1 MKKKKTLLGI
11 FLIPILIIILIQ
23 GTLPFLTLVFSGIKS
38 NLEENTIQMDAHM
51 VEKNQVILENDM
63 IEKWRSIYEEKDDL
77 ASELQGIL
85 DENEIDIQQFLA
97 SKELQQKYLEQ
108 VFPTIVEELQYNTTS
123 GAFLILANDSSVDE
137 EGSYQGFF
145 VRDSD
150 PQARTASNTDLLLE
164 RGNKRLAHNLSISL
178 DTIWTTKF
186 EMQGQGKRA
195 ADDFFYQPYLAALE
209 HKNSNMLDLG
219 YWSKPFVLADNKT
232 DMHEMITYSVPLKYD
247 GEIYGI
253 LGSEVSVSYLENYF
267 SVKDLDS
274 SQNAGYA
281 LMINKGDDQY
291 EMLTGKGALY
301 DAVARTDEE
310 VTFTEKSSKNALY
323 QVKGAQIGKQS
334 IFAIIKPLDI
344 YSNNVPYTDTEW
356 VLCGFVT
363 EKSVYGLGDLVY
375 ARILEAI
382 ISSAI
387 LAAGCVYIMTR
398 YVTKPVYRLVES
410 VRGGVDGIHGFKES
424 DIREINELHDVIE
437 KLTDAQKQAENQLM
451 EEKERYRIAVE
462 SSQDVFFTYHR
473 KEQFLEIV
481 NSNGFDGIWDCR
493 KHPEYIDN
501 NCIHPDDKEKLMH
514 IFRNHRESL
523 DLDFRLRPNEETE
536 YRWMNLTGSISKDED
551 GNYDRIVGCLH
562 DVHQRKLLEEAQKN
576 SQMFDSTTN
585 FYRLG
590 YGLEAI
596 RRAREDESEGTMI
609 LLDVEKFSWINEKYG
624 LVFGDLILERLAKII
639 RAQIRINKL
648 HRTVCVRAGA
658 DEMLLWIPGRQET
671 LAEAMLGTVGRE
683 FSEITDENRL
693 TLDFRCGIVQL
704 ETEASLRAGIVRAKQ
719 ALMAARQGTGEI
731 VCYEDLSET
740 QKDTFINPTF
750 DEVDP
755 FEKLKQM
762 SLSSLALNLFD
773 RAGEFTVALDM
784 LALKLAESYRI
795 SNLVVTKFNR
805 DYLVNSLAYQWK
817 NKEQDSNWDGMVHY
831 VGTQYQH
838 FSDTVE
844 MQKLLVITPEQ
855 KADPAWIRFINGQDG
870 AVFHMM
876 DNGQYSGSL
885 IFLGIDEKVLGQEEE
900 LKRLEEISSIIQNRI
915 NLQRHDL
922 SAQAKSEFLARMSH
936 EIRTPMNG
944 IIGMTQIALREDQ
957 SEEKRVE
964 CLKKIESSSNYLLSI
979 LNDILDMSKI
989 ESGKMRLVCEER
1001 NLRKSLENL
1010 EVIMESKMKEKEI
1023 IFQKKI
1029 TLIHDSFICDELR
1042 ISQILVNL
1050 LGNAVKYSDRGG
1062 HVELSVKEICTE
1074 DGKSQLYFA
1083 VKDDGIGIEEEKQSL
1098 IFQNFEQAD
1107 NSERARRQGT
1117 GLGLA
1122 ISSRL
1127 VHMMDSEIH
1136 LKSAPG
1142 EGSTFSFMIQ
1152 LEPVATEIC
1161 EEETERTTVDFK
1173 GKHVLVVEDNVLNT
1187 EIICTILK
1195 EYGMQTEEVENGLE
1209 AVNRM
1214 KKSSPH
1220 TFDLILMDIMM
1231 PVMDGLE
1238 AARQIRQIPREDC
1251 RTIPIVAMSANAF
1264 DEDVKRSLASGM
1276 NGHLSKPINI
1286 GKLEEMLEE
1295 MFK

>member
-301 DAVARTDEE
+301 DAVARTNEE

-473 KEQFLEIV
+473 KEQFLEIG
-481 NSNGFDGIWDCR
+481 NSNGFD
-493 KHPEYIDN
+493 
-501 NCIHPDDKEKLMH
+501 
-514 IFRNHRESL
+514 
-523 DLDFRLRPNEETE
+523 
-536 YRWMNLTGSISKDED
+536 
-551 GNYDRIVGCLH
+551 
-562 DVHQRKLLEEAQKN
+562 
-576 SQMFDSTTN
+576 
-585 FYRLG
+585 
-590 YGLEAI
+590 
-596 RRAREDESEGTMI
+596 
-609 LLDVEKFSWINEKYG
+609 
-624 LVFGDLILERLAKII
+624 
-639 RAQIRINKL
+639 
-648 HRTVCVRAGA
+648 
-658 DEMLLWIPGRQET
+658 
-671 LAEAMLGTVGRE
+671 
-683 FSEITDENRL
+683 
-693 TLDFRCGIVQL
+693 
-704 ETEASLRAGIVRAKQ
+704 
-719 ALMAARQGTGEI
+719 
-731 VCYEDLSET
+731 
-740 QKDTFINPTF
+740 
-750 DEVDP
+750 
-755 FEKLKQM
+755 
-762 SLSSLALNLFD
+762 
-773 RAGEFTVALDM
+773 
-784 LALKLAESYRI
+784 
-795 SNLVVTKFNR
+795 
-805 DYLVNSLAYQWK
+805 
-817 NKEQDSNWDGMVHY
+817 
-831 VGTQYQH
+831 
-838 FSDTVE
+838 
-844 MQKLLVITPEQ
+844 
-855 KADPAWIRFINGQDG
+855 
-870 AVFHMM
+870 
-876 DNGQYSGSL
+876 
-885 IFLGIDEKVLGQEEE
+885 
-900 LKRLEEISSIIQNRI
+900 
-915 NLQRHDL
+915 
-922 SAQAKSEFLARMSH
+922 
-936 EIRTPMNG
+936 
-944 IIGMTQIALREDQ
+944 
-957 SEEKRVE
+957 
-964 CLKKIESSSNYLLSI
+964 
-979 LNDILDMSKI
+979 
-989 ESGKMRLVCEER
+989 
-1001 NLRKSLENL
+1001 
-1010 EVIMESKMKEKEI
+1010 
-1023 IFQKKI
+1023 
-1029 TLIHDSFICDELR
+1029 
-1042 ISQILVNL
+1042 
-1050 LGNAVKYSDRGG
+1050 
-1062 HVELSVKEICTE
+1062 
-1074 DGKSQLYFA
+1074 
-1083 VKDDGIGIEEEKQSL
+1083 
-1098 IFQNFEQAD
+1098 
-1107 NSERARRQGT
+1107 
-1117 GLGLA
+1117 
-1122 ISSRL
+1122 
-1127 VHMMDSEIH
+1127 
-1136 LKSAPG
+1136 
-1142 EGSTFSFMIQ
+1142 
-1152 LEPVATEIC
+1152 
-1161 EEETERTTVDFK
+1161 
-1173 GKHVLVVEDNVLNT
+1173 
-1187 EIICTILK
+1187 
-1195 EYGMQTEEVENGLE
+1195 
-1209 AVNRM
+1209 
-1214 KKSSPH
+1214 
-1220 TFDLILMDIMM
+1220 
-1231 PVMDGLE
+1231 
-1238 AARQIRQIPREDC
+1238 
-1251 RTIPIVAMSANAF
+1251 
-1264 DEDVKRSLASGM
+1264 
-1276 NGHLSKPINI
+1276 
-1286 GKLEEMLEE
+1286 
-1295 MFK
+1295 